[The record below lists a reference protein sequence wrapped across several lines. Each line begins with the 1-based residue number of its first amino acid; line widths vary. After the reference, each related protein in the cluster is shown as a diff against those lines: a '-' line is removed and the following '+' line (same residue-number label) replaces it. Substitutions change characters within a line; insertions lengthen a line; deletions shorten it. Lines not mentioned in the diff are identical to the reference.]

1 MKLTHKCTLWVAQD
15 YTYIKHY
22 NKISFSFFLNR
33 KHNEQPSTLILSSFY
48 LCEI

>member
-1 MKLTHKCTLWVAQD
+1 MKLTYTCTLWVAQD

-22 NKISFSFFLNR
+22 SKIFSFFLNR